1 MLFYFPAEIE
11 LTDLRDALERYASF
25 LDESPLESASSIQI
39 SMLGWKGYDRYE
51 LRSRGG
57 WTPYVIFDRLHDLNN
72 KPLNEWVPRLS
83 SALSDNHVDEKHRT
97 GDWLGP
103 NGNRDTSPR

>member
-39 SMLGWKGYDRYE
+39 SMLGWKGYDRYPANRSWRGPM
-51 LRSRGG
+51 LRFPFGS
-57 WTPYVIFDRLHDLNN
+57 
-72 KPLNEWVPRLS
+72 
-83 SALSDNHVDEKHRT
+83 
-97 GDWLGP
+97 
-103 NGNRDTSPR
+103 